1 MMVRAAGIRCW
12 HAWQRTPAVRI
23 VATVNTV
30 LIVDDHEGYRTFL
43 AVMLEGEA
51 LTVCGT
57 AGDGESALDVVRD
70 VEPDLVLLDVQLP
83 GIDGFEVA
91 QRISEYP
98 HRPAVILTSTRDAE
112 DFGSRIA
119 TAPVLGFVPKHEMSV
134 GRLQSLLATHGVA

>member
-1 MMVRAAGIRCW
+1 M
-12 HAWQRTPAVRI
+12 RI
-23 VATVNTV
+23 VTPVDTV

-43 AVMLEGEA
+43 ARMLEGEA

-57 AGDGESALDVVRD
+57 AGDGESALAVVLA

-91 QRISEYP
+91 ERIAEYP
-98 HRPAVILTSTRDAE
+98 RRPAVILTSTRDAE
-112 DFGSRIA
+112 DFGSRIT

-134 GRLQSLLATHGVA
+134 GRLQSLMAAHGVA